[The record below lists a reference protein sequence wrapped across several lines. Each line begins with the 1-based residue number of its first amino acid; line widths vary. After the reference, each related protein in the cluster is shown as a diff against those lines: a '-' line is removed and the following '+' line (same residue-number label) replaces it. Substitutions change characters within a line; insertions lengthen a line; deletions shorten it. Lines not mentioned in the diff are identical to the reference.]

1 MKHWYC
7 RTGIAAATILLTGA
21 VLLLPGGS
29 GIWLAAGPLQASP
42 SESPAASS
50 LPLSERKQ
58 AARAL
63 YERRCQSC
71 HEQDGT
77 GSLLRARVPQ
87 TPDFTNDRWQG
98 MRSDPELIV
107 SILEGK
113 GTRMPSF
120 RSRLSEE
127 QAQTIVEHA
136 IRSFAPHREMR
147 GAARVGDFGR
157 QFHQLEQEL
166 ANLQKQFRDLSESA
180 KQP

>member
-1 MKHWYC
+1 MKPWC
-7 RTGIAAATILLTGA
+7 PRTGMVAGTIVLTGM
-21 VLLLPGGS
+21 VLLLPGGG
-29 GIWLAAGPLQASP
+29 GIWLAAGPLQASS
-42 SESPAASS
+42 SESPAATS
-50 LPLSERKQ
+50 LPLTERKQ

-71 HEQDGT
+71 HEEDGT

-87 TPDFTNDRWQG
+87 TPDFTNDRWQA

-113 GTRMPSF
+113 GARMPGF

-127 QAQTIVEHA
+127 QAQTIVELA
-136 IRSFAPHREMR
+136 IRSFAPHRELR
-147 GAARVGDFGR
+147 GAARAGDFGR

-166 ANLQKQFRDLSESA
+166 ANLQRQFRDLSETA